1 MEQKRVGISIYQKVK
16 DLTNILRLLYL
27 CVAVDQ
33 SLHAQPDPVMAFNTV
48 LRDFDLNADM
58 QDGYAITVVEY
69 GRLRTAWQN
78 LTPAD
83 KLQLHGIEHNYWDEI
98 YITKLLRD
106 LIAGTSWEQH
116 VEKMMQLGAR
126 GLALTLSRYRSH
138 ITVTEAR
145 NNLADLLYKG
155 PSMFTHGEFQIPEDI
170 KAAARA
176 RVGDKAAQR
185 LEKWEHMINALQ
197 HSGVWEKME
206 AVNKFINHAITAST
220 DRGTALGYD
229 YWQSPIETLV
239 RGKGDCDDFAVAK
252 YVSLRMLGIPA
263 EQLRLSVVMQPE
275 VGHHGVLL
283 IFLPYE
289 TDQYVLDNLGSTRLG
304 SEADAILRLR
314 ARRNVDG
321 MKPLWGMNEKLLT
334 RFQDDLSEE
343 RISSYPYQ
351 KFPAV
356 ALTFI
361 NSYRLL
367 PKSAWA
373 QCDKGYECICPRVGI
388 HEGGADTSAR
398 VINFE
403 EN

>member
-1 MEQKRVGISIYQKVK
+1 MNSALSRFI
-16 DLTNILRLLYL
+16 DTRN
-27 CVAVDQ
+27 
-33 SLHAQPDPVMAFNTV
+33 NT
-48 LRDFDLNADM
+48 
-58 QDGYAITVVEY
+58 
-69 GRLRTAWQN
+69 
-78 LTPAD
+78 
-83 KLQLHGIEHNYWDEI
+83 WDEI
-98 YITKLLRD
+98 YVTKLLRD
-106 LIAGTSWEQH
+106 LIAGTTWDQH

-170 KAAARA
+170 KAAART
-176 RVGDKAAQR
+176 RVGDKTAQR
-185 LEKWEHMINALQ
+185 LEKWERMINTLQ

-206 AVNKFINHAITAST
+206 AVNKFFNHAITAIT

-239 RGKGDCDDFAVAK
+239 RGKGDCD
-252 YVSLRMLGIPA
+252 
-263 EQLRLSVVMQPE
+263 
-275 VGHHGVLL
+275 
-283 IFLPYE
+283 
-289 TDQYVLDNLGSTRLG
+289 
-304 SEADAILRLR
+304 
-314 ARRNVDG
+314 
-321 MKPLWGMNEKLLT
+321 EKLLT

-356 ALTFI
+356 ASTFI
-361 NSYRLL
+361 NSCRLL

-388 HEGGADTSAR
+388 DAGGAETSAR
-398 VINFE
+398 LINFE